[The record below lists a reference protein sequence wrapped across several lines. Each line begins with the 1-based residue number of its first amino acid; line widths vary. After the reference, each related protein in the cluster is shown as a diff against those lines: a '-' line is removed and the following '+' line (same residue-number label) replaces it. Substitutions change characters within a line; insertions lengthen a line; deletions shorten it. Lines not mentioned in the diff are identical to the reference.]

1 MIEFHEPSSD
11 SELFHELRTRVESV
25 SPSLEPADA
34 ILANSLVSL
43 LAHFNRLSVIQTSS
57 SQPTTQSRPS
67 SSHETRDP
75 STPADHFHVLKR
87 QLSYLQVERL
97 TSQPDVLSVGTPP
110 VLTVEAALL
119 WHRIDEELE
128 SVVAMC
134 RERTE
139 NRFTLDHLPPQYDPA
154 DYQDET
160 PPDYEPGDRPSMDD
174 SKSQNTSYS
183 PVTPTRQLDEKMRL
197 DLEGVAMAIE
207 RLYMVA
213 PQLHNQRVELK
224 SSKLAEMER
233 ASREGKSSRSGKE
246 KEAEVRELE
255 NIFDLLGKASER
267 SLINQAVI
275 VEGGL
280 TGRVEKARR
289 RDIAKV

>member
-11 SELFHELRTRVESV
+11 SELFHELRIRVESV
-25 SPSLEPADA
+25 SLSLEPNDA
-34 ILANSLVSL
+34 MLASALVSL
-43 LAHFNRLSVIQTSS
+43 LAHFNRLSVIQASS
-57 SQPTTQSRPS
+57 SQPTPQLRPS
-67 SSHETRDP
+67 SSHETRHP
-75 STPADHFHVLKR
+75 STPANLFHVLKR
-87 QLSYLQVERL
+87 QLSDLQIERL
-97 TSQPDVLSVGTPP
+97 TSQSDMLPAGTPP

-134 RERTE
+134 KERTE
-139 NRFTLDHLPPQYDPA
+139 NWSSLDNLPPQYDPA
-154 DYQDET
+154 DYQYET
-160 PPDYEPGDRPSMDD
+160 PPDYEPGDRASIDD

-183 PVTPTRQLDEKMRL
+183 PVTTTRQLDEKMRL

-224 SSKLAEMER
+224 SSKVAQMER
-233 ASREGKSSRSGKE
+233 ASREGTSSRFGKE
-246 KEAEVRELE
+246 KEADVRELE
-255 NIFDLLGKASER
+255 NIFDLVGKASER
-267 SLINQAVI
+267 SLNNQAVI

-280 TGRVEKARR
+280 TGRLEKARR